1 MKLGLIGLGHM
12 GSRMARGIEG
22 GTIGHEPLGVVFRKV

>member
-1 MKLGLIGLGHM
+1 MRLGLIGLGHT

-22 GTIGHEPLGVVFRKV
+22 GTFDHEPRDVVFRKV